1 MNWTESCDAV
11 VVGSGNGGLVAAL
24 CLYEM
29 GVKDVLVV
37 ESSDQAGGTSA
48 LSGGGV
54 WIPGNPYAQAEGISD
69 SYDDALAYVLATDP
83 DGTVP
88 REMIETYL
96 KNAPAMLRFMHART
110 RMRYRSLAHYP
121 DYFSTLPGSRTG
133 HRSIEPEPMNITKLK
148 RRGQYLRDHH
158 PILKILGRVPMT
170 QTEAHVFNVQAPGW
184 RLLAAKLLM
193 QYFLDV
199 PQRLRTRRARR
210 ATCGSAGVARLL
222 WSMEERN
229 LRLDLKTEMI
239 DLVLERGKVT
249 GVIVRTGGRQR
260 NIECRRGV
268 VLASGGF
275 EHNQRMRET
284 HLPAPTHTSWTT
296 THKGNLGAPIEI
308 ANRHGAQ
315 LARMHGAWWVPTFR
329 VPGIPYPYPS
339 IMEKSYPGSIVVNKG
354 GKRVANESMNYQ
366 MYVRECHRLHEEGT
380 DTSHLWIIF
389 DADFR
394 EKYIVSPILSSK
406 LMPDRR
412 IPKAYFDESF
422 LTRAD
427 SLEALALAVG
437 IDAAGIKATVERF
450 NRFATTGKDEE
461 FGRGDSEY
469 DRYYADPSVK
479 PNPCLAPIRRGP
491 FYAVRIY
498 LGEFGTNGGLDI
510 DVNAQVRNT
519 QGQPIQGL
527 YATGNC
533 AAAILP
539 AYPGPGST
547 LGPSMTFA
555 YQAAKHIS
563 GVTPTE

>member
-1 MNWTESCDAV
+1 MNWNESRDVV
-11 VVGSGNGGLVAAL
+11 VVGSGNGGLAAAL

-29 GVKDVLVV
+29 GVKDVLVID
-37 ESSDQAGGTSA
+37 SSEQAGGTSA

-54 WIPGNPYAQAEGISD
+54 WIPGNLYAEAEGVRD
-69 SYDDALAYVLATDP
+69 SYEDALAYVRATDP

-88 REMIETYL
+88 VELIETYL
-96 KNAPAMLRFMHART
+96 QNAPKMLRFLHDRT

-121 DYFSTLPGSRTG
+121 DYFSSLPGSRPG
-133 HRSIEPEPMNITKLK
+133 HRSIEPEPIDTTVL
-148 RRGQYLRDHH
+148 RQRGRYLRDHH

-184 RLLAAKLLM
+184 RWLALKLLA
-193 QYFLDV
+193 QYFLDL
-199 PQRLRTRRARR
+199 PQRLRTRRSRR

-222 WSMEERN
+222 WSMEERGIA
-229 LRLDLKTEMI
+229 LELKTEMVE
-239 DLVLERGKVT
+239 LVMEKGAVV
-249 GVIVRTGGRQR
+249 GIVVESAGRRRSIQ
-260 NIECRRGV
+260 CRLGV
-268 VLASGGF
+268 VLACGGF

-284 HLPAPTHTSWTT
+284 YLPAPTHTSWTT

-308 ANRHGAQ
+308 AQRHGAA
-315 LARMHGAWWVPTFR
+315 LTRMQGAWWVPTFR

-339 IMEKSYPGSIVVNKG
+339 IMEKSYPGSIVVERG
-354 GKRVANESMNYQ
+354 GRRVANESMNYQ
-366 MYVRECHRLHEEGT
+366 MYVRECHRQHQAGT

-394 EKYIVSPILSSK
+394 EKYIVSPILTSK
-406 LMPDRR
+406 LMPDWR
-412 IPKAYFDESF
+412 IPKSYFDPAF
-422 LTRAD
+422 LSKAD
-427 SLEALALAVG
+427 TLEALAAIVG
-437 IDAAGIKATVERF
+437 IDVDGLKQTVERF
-450 NRFATTGKDEE
+450 NRFAQAGKDED

-469 DRYYADPSVK
+469 DRYYADPSVV

-498 LGEFGTNGGLDI
+498 LGEFGTNGGLEI
-510 DVNAQVRNT
+510 DSNAQVRDT
-519 QGQPIQGL
+519 TGQAIAGL

-533 AAAILP
+533 AASILP

-547 LGPSMTFA
+547 LGPAMTFA

-563 GVTPTE
+563 GVSPAI